1 MKGISTRYSSS
12 FEWKKAQA
20 WQGRLRTDPARHT
33 GSLVAVMR
41 FSFVPGDGTQPL
53 YDTPEQSGL
62 NAHQTEIVTA
72 PATAGQIPASGR

>member
-41 FSFVPGDGTQPL
+41 FSFVPGDGNTI
-53 YDTPEQSGL
+53 DHIHDSGEFVGCRNESRL
-62 NAHQTEIVTA
+62 RES
-72 PATAGQIPASGR
+72 PR